1 MALSPEAVVVT
12 NSTVK
17 YREVRRRLR
26 DGGYAVVATVGSHE
40 KWAHPTGPSKVTVL
54 GADNADVPT
63 GTLRSIF
70 RQAGWEWRKGER

>member
-1 MALSPEAVVVT
+1 LSPGAAVVIA
-12 NSTVK
+12 STVK

-26 DGGYAVVATVGSHE
+26 DDGYAVIATAGSHE
-40 KWAHPTGPSKVTVL
+40 KWAHPVRPSKVTVS